1 MVDGGRVKVSPLS
14 EDEPDVMRQ
23 DYISARSV
31 CLFNVGC
38 IYTTFGELETAQ
50 QFLRGA
56 QELGLDV
63 NYFLSRSKDPT
74 MTSLDNPYL
83 PVVGAVQVVSNLK
96 RFISKVK
103 QGVKG
108 RDQPDYV
115 NPSEPYLKDLEIKDE
130 MDTSVWAITKRA
142 LKLVAVLTVV
152 GSVLIIAG
160 RIAWYS

>member
-1 MVDGGRVKVSPLS
+1 MTGKKAHKKVTELLTELFPLS
-14 EDEPDVMRQ
+14 F
-23 DYISARSV
+23 S
-31 CLFNVGC
+31 G
-38 IYTTFGELETAQ
+38 G
-50 QFLRGA
+50 GA
-56 QELGLDV
+56 
-63 NYFLSRSKDPT
+63 
-74 MTSLDNPYL
+74 
-83 PVVGAVQVVSNLK
+83 QVVSNLK